1 MGAYAQGVTAPPQ
14 GGYYL
19 QTPLHLA
26 CMNNHV
32 ATVQELLAQPDI
44 RRSVSLK
51 DRQGR
56 VPYEVAA
63 TNQIRHLLVHR
74 NPVLPTPTPSQR
86 RSIDQNVCIV
96 CRDSAVEVTLLP
108 CMHKVGGAKK
118 STPPICSGCV

>member
-1 MGAYAQGVTAPPQ
+1 MGATDNSPLPPQ
-14 GGYYL
+14 GGYHL

-44 RRSVSLK
+44 RKSVSLK

-63 TNQIRHLLVHR
+63 TNQIRHLLVRR
-74 NPVLPTPTPSQR
+74 NPVFPTPTPSQR
-86 RSIDQNVCIV
+86 RSIDQNLCIV
-96 CRDSAVEVTLLP
+96 CRDSAVEVMLLP
-108 CMHKVGGAKK
+108 CTHKVG
-118 STPPICSGCV
+118 